1 MAPGVPGPASY
12 LAFLGTLAAFV
23 GLNHRL
29 SAPCKEPVCPACLPA
44 GAEPPP
50 QSPVE
55 EGYSAPFLV
64 FVASLTF
71 LAGVGFLAL
80 FGALA
85 AAVGAASLGFAGGAV
100 GGAVTGA
107 VAARAAAKEPPAI
120 EGESDISGLVEDYV
134 RHESPA
140 RGSCAP
146 EVSDW

>member
-1 MAPGVPGPASY
+1 MASGVPGPASY

-107 VAARAAAKEPPAI
+107 
-120 EGESDISGLVEDYV
+120 DISGLVEDYV